1 MEGSLVAYKVFTN
14 GSVLNAS
21 EVNENLMNQ
30 SVITFSS
37 ATARSSAIT
46 SPIEGMIT
54 YLEDSNSYQ
63 TWNGSA
69 WVGLV
74 PQSGNAI
81 INGAFDI
88 WQRGTTFTN
97 PAQGARLADRW
108 RHFTGSTGA
117 TKVFSRESFTP
128 NELNAASF
136 GESPFYFRLNQSV
149 AGTGDTFNQI
159 DHQIEDVRTLAGQ
172 TITFSFYAKAAS
184 STTLPSVNII
194 QNFGTGGSSSVSSNL
209 TTSLSIST
217 VWTRYSFT
225 VNLPSI
231 SGKTIT
237 SNSAL
242 VVQILLPNNATFTLD
257 IWGVQVEAGSVATP
271 FKRNANTLQG
281 ELAACQRYYVRY
293 QSDSTDPLQSFAF
306 GTGRATTFAFQ
317 TLSLPVEM
325 RRSPTAIEFASNL
338 ELWDGNT
345 AATAV
350 TSLALDA
357 VSSKFVRF
365 TANTASGLTQYRPYT
380 LRAAN
385 SSTAFVGFTAE
396 L

>member
-1 MEGSLVAYKVFTN
+1 MAYKVFTN

-30 SVITFSS
+30 SVITFTS

-46 SPIEGMIT
+46 SPIEGMVT
-54 YLEDSNSYQ
+54 YLEDTNSYQ
-63 TWNGSA
+63 TWNGSS

-74 PQSGNAI
+74 PQSPNAI
-81 INGAFDI
+81 INGAFEI
-88 WQRGTTFTN
+88 NQRGFTSIT
-97 PAQGARLADRW
+97 AQAYGFDRW
-108 RHFTGSTGA
+108 LYNISGA
-117 TKVFSRESFTP
+117 TGTFSSQSFTP
-128 NELNAASF
+128 GAAPVTGYEAANFARLGITTGNDFAGISQRIENVRSF
-136 GESPFYFRLNQSV
+136 AN
-149 AGTGDTFNQI
+149 
-159 DHQIEDVRTLAGQ
+159 Q
-172 TITFSFYAKAAS
+172 TITVSFFAKGTNPTTENGLYVTMTQLFGSGGSPSVATSSEKFVLTSDWQRFSF
-184 STTLPSVNII
+184 TINIPS
-194 QNFGTGGSSSVSSNL
+194 L
-209 TTSLSIST
+209 T
-217 VWTRYSFT
+217 
-225 VNLPSI
+225 
-231 SGKTIT
+231 GKTIGADSSFVINIGQGAST
-237 SNSAL
+237 STD
-242 VVQILLPNNATFTLD
+242 PWTLD
-257 IWGVQVEAGSVATP
+257 LWGVQVEAGSVATP
-271 FKRNANTLQG
+271 FRRNANSFQG

-293 QSDSTDPLQSFAF
+293 QADSTDPIQSFAF

-317 TLSLPVEM
+317 TLSLPVQM
-325 RRSPTAIEFASNL
+325 RRSPTAIEFGSNL